1 MFGLFKRKSELEVLQ
16 QKYEK
21 LLAEAYKLSPINRSE
36 SDKKVGE
43 ADVILKQIELL
54 QVNKK

>member
-21 LLAEAYKLSPINRSE
+21 LLAEAYKLSSINRSE

-43 ADVILKQIELL
+43 ADVILKQIESL
-54 QVNKK
+54 QANKK

>member
-21 LLAEAYKLSPINRSE
+21 LLAEAYKLSSINRSE

-43 ADVILKQIELL
+43 ADVVLKQIELL
-54 QVNKK
+54 QANKK

>member
-1 MFGLFKRKSELEVLQ
+1 MFGIFKKKSEIEVLQ

-21 LLAEAYKLSPINRSE
+21 LMEEAYKLSTVNRAE

-43 ADVILKQIELL
+43 ADLIHKQIEALSD
-54 QVNKK
+54 KKN

>member
-1 MFGLFKRKSELEVLQ
+1 MFGIFKKKSEIEVLQ

-21 LLAEAYKLSPINRSE
+21 LMEEAYKLSTVNRAE

-43 ADVILKQIELL
+43 ADLILKQIEALSD
-54 QVNKK
+54 KKN

>member
-21 LLAEAYKLSPINRSE
+21 LLAEAYKLSSINRSE

-43 ADVILKQIELL
+43 ADVILKQIESL
-54 QVNKK
+54 QSNKK

>member
-21 LLAEAYKLSPINRSE
+21 LLAEAHKLSSINRSE

-43 ADVILKQIELL
+43 ADVTLKQIELL
-54 QVNKK
+54 QANKK

>member
-21 LLAEAYKLSPINRSE
+21 LLAEAYKLSSINRSE

-43 ADVILKQIELL
+43 ADVVLKQIELL

>member
-1 MFGLFKRKSELEVLQ
+1 MFGIFKKKSEIEVLQ

-21 LLAEAYKLSPINRSE
+21 LMEEAYKLSTVNRAE

-43 ADVILKQIELL
+43 ADLILKQIESLD
-54 QVNKK
+54 KKD

>member
-21 LLAEAYKLSPINRSE
+21 LLAEAYKLSSINRSE

>member
-21 LLAEAYKLSPINRSE
+21 LLAEAYKLSSINRSE

-43 ADVILKQIELL
+43 ADIVLKQIELL
-54 QVNKK
+54 QSNNR

>member
-21 LLAEAYKLSPINRSE
+21 LISEAYKLSSINRSE

>member
-1 MFGLFKRKSELEVLQ
+1 MFGLFKRKSELEILQ

-21 LLAEAYKLSPINRSE
+21 LLAEAYKLSSINRSE

-54 QVNKK
+54 QANKK

>member
-21 LLAEAYKLSPINRSE
+21 LLAEAYKLSSINRSE

-43 ADVILKQIELL
+43 ADLILKQIESL
-54 QVNKK
+54 QSNKK

>member
-21 LLAEAYKLSPINRSE
+21 LLAEAYKLSSINRSE

-54 QVNKK
+54 QANKK